1 MMTGPVAVNPAD
13 AYERFLVPYLF
24 APWADDLLHR
34 AAVRPGE
41 RVLDVACGIGIVAR
55 RAASRLGSTGRV
67 IGVDPNPGMLATA
80 RAAASR
86 EQLDTEIEWIEGRA
100 ESLPADDG
108 AFDLVCCQMGLQFFS
123 DRAGALQEFHRT
135 LVPGGRVALSVGQ
148 GIERQTL
155 HADLDD
161 IIARQTGYPVFG
173 PTVFSLGDRNALHAL
188 LHEAGFRDIAVES
201 VAAAVRFPDPTAFV
215 TMQLR
220 GAAAA
225 VPGLAAMDPATLS
238 ATIDAVQESA
248 IPALS
253 RYVDHGSLNFTI
265 HNYVVQGRR

>member
-1 MMTGPVAVNPAD
+1 MTGSAAMNPAE
-13 AYERFLVPYLF
+13 AYEHFLVPHLF
-24 APWADDLLHR
+24 APWADDLLDR

-41 RVLDVACGIGIVAR
+41 RVLDVACGSGIVAR

-67 IGVDPNPGMLATA
+67 VGVDPNSGMLAAA

-86 EQLDTEIEWIEGRA
+86 EQVDVQIEWTEGRA
-100 ESLPADDG
+100 ESLPVDDG

-123 DRAGALQEFHRT
+123 DRAGALQEFHRA
-135 LVPGGRVALSVGQ
+135 LAPGGRIALSVGQ

-155 HADLDD
+155 HADLDE

-173 PTVFSLGDRNALHAL
+173 PTVFSLGDTDALHAL
-188 LHEAGFRDIAVES
+188 LQQAGFRDIEVEP

-238 ATIDAVQESA
+238 ATIGVVQESA
-248 IPALS
+248 KPVLS
-253 RYVDHGSLNFTI
+253 RYVDDGSLAFTI
-265 HNYVVQGRR
+265 HNHVVQGRR